1 MSISSI
7 GPSTPSPLNRSEA
20 KTQTVEFIDIPRPPT
35 PKIFTSTR
43 IDGNSIPQDEV
54 IMTVLSCKCQKLA
67 MESKCFLRDR
77 LSSTNEEIKIN
88 YKGKKFNIFLCGEGV
103 YYLVADKAN
112 KTLHLFKEAKSLTLS
127 CCSSH
132 GIYFNPV
139 FF

>member
-77 LSSTNEEIKIN
+77 LSSTNEEI
-88 YKGKKFNIFLCGEGV
+88 
-103 YYLVADKAN
+103 
-112 KTLHLFKEAKSLTLS
+112 
-127 CCSSH
+127 
-132 GIYFNPV
+132 
-139 FF
+139 